1 MIPVK
6 GFNIFDRYLNSQ
18 SVKVFDENARV
29 LAKTGTS
36 ENTKKRYNKQ
46 EYLGTQ
52 VEILPHKFRWLNF
65 KTTISLCRAG
75 NK

>member
-18 SVKVFDENARV
+18 SVNVFDENARV

-52 VEILPHKFRWLNF
+52 VEILPHKFR
-65 KTTISLCRAG
+65 
-75 NK
+75 